1 MLFTKVVNCAPWTAL
16 LLIEMLL
23 WLSKLK
29 FESGAEKKNL
39 PARQGAN
46 GPRLLPGIQEFVD
59 PHHPQVDCFIQSSGR
74 VVQALQV
81 VDVILSFLEPS

>member
-1 MLFTKVVNCAPWTAL
+1 
-16 LLIEMLL
+16 MLL

-46 GPRLLPGIQEFVD
+46 GPRLFPAMQEFVD
-59 PHHPQVDCFIQSSGR
+59 PHHPHVDCFMQSSGT
-74 VVQALQV
+74 VVHALQV